1 MARQQQKGN
10 CYICGA
16 ELGKVAMK
24 NHIFKL
30 HSDAA
35 DEQVCRVLKVEG
47 ADKRYWLFLDAP
59 LTASL
64 QDLDDFLRRI
74 WLECCGHMSA
84 FMGSGYEE
92 FPMSRKLNRFPEG
105 TQLLY
110 EYDFGDTTQL
120 LVSFLGKTRRKP
132 QRECVRLL
140 ARNKPIEWQCAEC
153 GQPAELIFMERYYE
167 EDKDPFLCEACAEKL
182 DMDME
187 MGLPV
192 TNSPR
197 MGVCAY
203 DGDFDCYGFE
213 EYAECNQ
220 DE

>member
-30 HSDAA
+30 HSDPAG
-35 DEQVCRVLKVEG
+35 EQECRVLKVEG

-84 FMGSGYEE
+84 FMGSVYAK

-120 LVSFLGKTRRKP
+120 LVSFLGKIRRKP
-132 QRECVRLL
+132 EKNRVRLL
-140 ARNKPIEWQCAEC
+140 ARNRPIEWKCAEC
-153 GQPAELIFMERYYE
+153 GQPAELVFMERLYE
-167 EDKDPFLCEACAEKL
+167 DDEDPCL
-182 DMDME
+182 
-187 MGLPV
+187 
-192 TNSPR
+192 
-197 MGVCAY
+197 
-203 DGDFDCYGFE
+203 
-213 EYAECNQ
+213 
-220 DE
+220 